1 MVFLSYLTWNI
12 FLKNLVS
19 IYGTLVFEGTVGSLG
34 KQVGNIFVKIYEFM
48 FWQPELVFLIYNNNI
63 KESFFFLKKERIC

>member
-12 FLKNLVS
+12 FLKNLIS
-19 IYGTLVFEGTVGSLG
+19 IYETLVFEGIVGSLE

-48 FWQPELVFLIYNNNI
+48 FW
-63 KESFFFLKKERIC
+63 